1 MLVTYIYVCMCMCV
15 KNPQVHLP
23 SAQWKI
29 YFFSPSMFSW
39 HSFATI
45 LVLPM
50 QYMFYVKPTQ
60 YMIYVNFTKK
70 KKQNTHI
77 FHHIDIKRKTE
88 NLTQNL
94 IHAYTNIV
102 LLC

>member
-50 QYMFYVKPTQ
+50 QYMFYV
-60 YMIYVNFTKK
+60 NFSHAIHDLREFYKEKETK
-70 KKQNTHI
+70 HPH
-77 FHHIDIKRKTE
+77 FSP
-88 NLTQNL
+88 
-94 IHAYTNIV
+94 Y
-102 LLC
+102 